1 MVLWYFKTLRRGGIF
16 VKKLLVIL
24 LAVLVVLS
32 FAKVKIQFW
41 HAMSGWRIQLI
52 QSMADEFMKLHPDI
66 EVEVQYTG
74 SYRDTLNKLI
84 AAVKA
89 GNPPHIVQIYD
100 IGTQVMIDGG
110 IAVPMQ
116 ELIDKDKSFDI
127 GKFLPQVLNYYKVN
141 GKLYSMPFNSSNPI
155 LYYNK
160 TLFKKAGLDPNHPP
174 RTFEELLEY
183 AKKLTVKDANGN
195 IVQAGITWPLHAW
208 FFEQFM
214 AVQNAPLVDNNNG
227 RTGRATRA
235 IFNSKAGLRFFR
247 LWYDLTKSGAMINTK
262 KEDWDA
268 ADQYF
273 LSQKVAMLITSTS
286 DVSYIAKMAKEN
298 GFELGTAFL
307 PRPKGTKS
315 GGVVI
320 GGASLWIIGGHPDKE
335 TKAAWEFVKFM
346 ASPEMQIKW
355 HTGTGYFPIR
365 KDAVEMLLEQ
375 GYYAEHP
382 NHLTALLQ
390 LLLSN
395 QTYNTRGAV
404 IGAFPQVR
412 DVIETAIERMLNG
425 EMTPEEALKW
435 AEEEATKVIKEY
447 NEIYQ

>member
-1 MVLWYFKTLRRGGIF
+1 M
-16 VKKLLVIL
+16 KKLLVVL

-32 FAKVKIQFW
+32 FAKVQIQFW
-41 HAMSGWRIQLI
+41 HAMGGNRIELI

-66 EVEVQYTG
+66 EVKVQYTG

-89 GNPPHIVQIYD
+89 GNPPHIVQIYE

-116 ELIDKDKSFDI
+116 ELIDKDKTFDI
-127 GKFLPQVLNYYKVN
+127 GKFMPQVLNYYKVN

-227 RTGRATRA
+227 RTGRATKA
-235 IFNSKAGLRFFR
+235 VFNHEAALRFFK
-247 LWYDLTKSGAMINTK
+247 LWYELTKSGAMINTN

-273 LSQKVAMLITSTS
+273 VSQKVAMLITSTS
-286 DVSYIAKMAKEN
+286 DVAYLSKMAKEK

-307 PRPKGTKS
+307 PRPKEAKS
-315 GGVVI
+315 GGVII
-320 GGASLWIIGGHPDKE
+320 GGASLWLIGGHPDKE
-335 TKAAWEFVKFM
+335 TQAAWEFIKFM

-355 HTGTGYFPIR
+355 HTNTGYFPVR
-365 KDAVEMLLEQ
+365 KDAVEMLLER
-375 GYYAEHP
+375 GYYAENPH
-382 NHLTALLQ
+382 HLTALLQ

-395 QTYNTRGAV
+395 QTYNTRGAI
-404 IGAFPQVR
+404 IGPFPQIR
-412 DVIETAIERMLNG
+412 DIIETAIQRMLND

-435 AEEEATKVIKEY
+435 AEKEATKAIKEY

>member
-1 MVLWYFKTLRRGGIF
+1 MKR
-16 VKKLLVIL
+16 LLVVL
-24 LAVLVVLS
+24 LSVLVVLS

-41 HAMSGWRIQLI
+41 HAMGGWRIELLQE
-52 QSMADEFMKLHPDI
+52 MANEFMKLHPDI

-89 GNPPHIVQIYD
+89 GNPPHVVQIYD

-116 ELIDKDKSFDI
+116 DLIDNDPTFDI
-127 GKFLPQVLNYYKVN
+127 GKFLPQVLNYYRVN

-183 AKKLTVKDANGN
+183 AKKLTIKDENGN
-195 IVQAGITWPLHAW
+195 IVQAGITWPLHSW

-227 RTGRATRA
+227 RTGRPTKAV
-235 IFNSKAGLRFFR
+235 FNNEAGRRFFR
-247 LWYDLTKSGAMINTK
+247 LWYELSKNGWMINTK
-262 KEDWDA
+262 KEDWTGA
-268 ADQYF
+268 RQLF
-273 LSQKVAMLITSTS
+273 GSQKVAMLISSTS
-286 DVSYIAKMAKEN
+286 DVALMVKLAKEN

-307 PRPKGTKS
+307 PRPKEAKS
-315 GGVVI
+315 GGVAI
-320 GGASLWIIGGHPDKE
+320 GGGSLWIIGGHPKE
-335 TKAAWEFVKFM
+335 EIEAAWEFVKFM

-355 HTGTGYFPIR
+355 HKGTGYFPIR
-365 KDAVEMLLEQ
+365 KDAIEILMNQ
-375 GYYAEHP
+375 GYYAENP

-390 LLLSN
+390 LLMSV
-395 QTYNTRGAV
+395 QTYNTQGAI
-404 IGAFPQVR
+404 IGAFPEVR
-412 DVIETAIERMLNG
+412 DIIETAVEKMLNG
-425 EMTPEEALKW
+425 EMTPEDALAW
-435 AEEEATKVIKEY
+435 AEKEATKAIKEY
-447 NEIYQ
+447 NELYGE